1 MSDQIVHQ
9 PPQPAVLKPLYD
21 EDELSERAVR
31 FPESIEKHEIVRLG
45 MIAKRQWVA
54 SVHAAEADIAEREK
68 ALAEY
73 KRVIAIWRKVKLV
86 LLTLLFG
93 AGMLAAFGLA
103 TGAIFNSCTGDDKP
117 ASSSVVEP

>member
-9 PPQPAVLKPLYD
+9 PEPTKVKLLYPEEALIERSQEDPESLKPY
-21 EDELSERAVR
+21 EVT
-31 FPESIEKHEIVRLG
+31 RLG
-45 MIAKRQWVA
+45 LIAQGRWVA

-103 TGAIFNSCTGDDKP
+103 TGAIFNSCTGDEP